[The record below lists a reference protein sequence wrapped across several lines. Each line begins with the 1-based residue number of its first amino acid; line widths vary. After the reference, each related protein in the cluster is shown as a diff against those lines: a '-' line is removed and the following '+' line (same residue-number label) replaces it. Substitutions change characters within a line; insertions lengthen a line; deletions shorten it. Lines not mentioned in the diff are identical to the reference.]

1 MKITQGYG
9 QRVRATRLSTGTS
22 MLAFAKRSLSKG
34 ASAKNIGRIEKE
46 QVIPR
51 MDTLERISSVADV
64 DLNWL
69 ATGKT
74 AILDTHVV
82 KAPGIGQRVE
92 MLRQARG
99 LSMRALA
106 RSAKLGTSAKNVGRI
121 EIGEVRP
128 RGATVG
134 RLANALGVSAEHL
147 AFGA

>member
-22 MLAFAKRSLSKG
+22 MQAFAKRSLSKG

-46 QVIPR
+46 QVTPR
-51 MDTLERISSVADV
+51 IDTLERISSVADV

-69 ATGKT
+69 VTGRT
-74 AILDTHVV
+74 DIRDTHVV
-82 KAPGIGQRVE
+82 KTAGIGQRVE
-92 MLRQARG
+92 ALRQARG

-106 RSAKLGTSAKNVGRI
+106 RNAQLGTSAKNVGRI

-128 RGATVG
+128 RGATLG
-134 RLANALGVSAEHL
+134 RLANALNVSVDHL